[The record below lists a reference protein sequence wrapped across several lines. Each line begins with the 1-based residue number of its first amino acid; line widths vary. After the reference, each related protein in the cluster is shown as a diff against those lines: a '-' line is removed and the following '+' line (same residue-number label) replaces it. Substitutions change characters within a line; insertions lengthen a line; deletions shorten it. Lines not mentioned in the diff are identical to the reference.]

1 MKEVCPRSHL
11 VVINDAKLCKTF
23 DVPGGTLDTENT
35 MTKFLA
41 VTTRSATS

>member
-23 DVPGGTLDTENT
+23 DVPGSTLDTENA

-41 VTTRSATS
+41 VTTRSAAS